1 MGQKETTKQ
10 NRKAGKQTMYQDL
23 GGTRYSGAQ
32 RRYEVKRRSQETP
45 GKAAPTG
52 KLVATNVYIKTQER
66 FPILRVNQSVNKST
80 NMP

>member
-1 MGQKETTKQ
+1 
-10 NRKAGKQTMYQDL
+10 MYQDL

-66 FPILRVNQSVNKST
+66 FLIL
-80 NMP
+80 